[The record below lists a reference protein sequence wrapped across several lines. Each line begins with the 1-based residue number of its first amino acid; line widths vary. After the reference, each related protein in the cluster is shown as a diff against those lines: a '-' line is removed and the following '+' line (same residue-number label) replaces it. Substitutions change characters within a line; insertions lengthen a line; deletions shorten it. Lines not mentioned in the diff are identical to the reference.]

1 VSREARFVFGEVAEQ
16 YEAYRPSYPEE
27 VFDTVVSYSGLS
39 RGDAALELG
48 AGTGKAT
55 RHFLARG
62 LRVHALEPDA
72 AMAAVL
78 RQTGVPVE
86 ATTFEDWTVHR
97 GAFRLVYAAQAWHW
111 VTGVD
116 RYQRVADALAPDGAV
131 AFFWNKAR
139 ELDGELGAQI
149 DAAYD
154 RLAPQLRE
162 WSPSKWSLDATLDE
176 LGADFGQVEK
186 RVVTWST
193 SYPALDYC
201 RMNETTSSHRLL
213 PPDQLATLLTAV
225 ADVIEAHGGTVPV
238 TYDTELYLG
247 RVGRPGRL

>member
-1 VSREARFVFGEVAEQ
+1 MAVSREARFVFGEVAEQ
-16 YEAYRPSYPEE
+16 YDAYRPSYPE
-27 VFDTVVSYSGLS
+27 VMFDTVVSYGGLA
-39 RGDAALELG
+39 RGDAALEIG

-62 LRVHALEPDA
+62 IGVHAIEPDA

-78 RQTGVPVE
+78 RQTGVPVD
-86 ATTFEDWTVHR
+86 ATTFEDWTVQR

-116 RYQRVADALAPDGAV
+116 RYQRVGDALAPDGAV

-139 ELDGELGAQI
+139 ELDGELGSDI

-154 RLAPQLRE
+154 GLAPQLRD
-162 WSPSKWSLDATLDE
+162 WSPSNWTLDTTLDE
-176 LGADFGQVEK
+176 LRADFREAEK
-186 RVVTWST
+186 RVITWST
-193 SYPALDYC
+193 TYPALDYC

-213 PPDQLATLLTAV
+213 PPEQLADLLAAV
-225 ADVIEAHGGTVPV
+225 AEVIDAHGGTVPV

-247 RVGRPGRL
+247 RHPRRL